1 MRKKTLWIITLAIFL
16 LAGCSPADAVS
27 AGMQVT
33 DLTVAVGG
41 ADDSGEQ
48 QVVSYEITLQNSSQN
63 DVIVRW
69 IEPVLNENISS
80 RLAGDS
86 PRQSIDKTLGANSSL
101 LINGRITLN
110 TSDVTKEE
118 INDWKPFFKD
128 ILISTE
134 MKLVIPGGQQ

>member
-1 MRKKTLWIITLAIFL
+1 MLTSCSSANTPP
-16 LAGCSPADAVS
+16 AGI
-27 AGMQVT
+27 QVT
-33 DLTVAVGG
+33 DLTVAISGVDG
-41 ADDSGEQ
+41 SGEQ